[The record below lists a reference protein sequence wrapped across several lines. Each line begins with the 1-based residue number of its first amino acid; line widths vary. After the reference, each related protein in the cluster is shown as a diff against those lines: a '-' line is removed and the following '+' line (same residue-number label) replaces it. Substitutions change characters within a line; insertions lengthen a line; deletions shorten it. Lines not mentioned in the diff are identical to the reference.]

1 MTAQNT
7 QGRGANAGPTTAAT
21 NQDAVRDSEKLL
33 EANTASIPDGPN
45 VAPSP
50 VEHLAAQGKLPSL
63 SDGPNA
69 SNTSGPSDTALPPA
83 EHSAGKAPVEPVA
96 PAEQDLVDEQ
106 RARDSADTQKTN
118 PPPSGAKRGGERQGS

>member
-7 QGRGANAGPTTAAT
+7 QGRGANAGPTTAPT

-50 VEHLAAQGKLPSL
+50 VEHLAAQGKLPTL

-69 SNTSGPSDTALPPA
+69 SNRATFAARPDLSQPFGRDRNAESYRRRPVTSP
-83 EHSAGKAPVEPVA
+83 
-96 PAEQDLVDEQ
+96 
-106 RARDSADTQKTN
+106 RA
-118 PPPSGAKRGGERQGS
+118 